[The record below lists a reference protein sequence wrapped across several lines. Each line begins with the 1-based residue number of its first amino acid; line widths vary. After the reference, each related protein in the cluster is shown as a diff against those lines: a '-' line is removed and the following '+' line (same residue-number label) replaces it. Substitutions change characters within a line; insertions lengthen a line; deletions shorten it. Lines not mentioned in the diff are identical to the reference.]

1 MLYRK
6 NRRKYLKTLNEILK
20 QKHRLQKSIENEIQ
34 VLKQLTRE
42 RKLKKIL
49 II

>member
-20 QKHRLQKSIENEIQ
+20 QKHRLQKIIENEIQ
-34 VLKQLTRE
+34 VLEQLTRE
-42 RKLKKIL
+42 GNSKRF
-49 II
+49 

>member
-34 VLKQLTRE
+34 VQKQLTRKGNSK
-42 RKLKKIL
+42 RF
-49 II
+49 